1 MKGRAEKF
9 LDFTSRSGIILSGSK
24 GMISAFYSTPGGYEK
39 IYSQILFR
47 AGETKFRDLQGKT
60 RVRLRLC
67 ASFFPLLRPFGA
79 HILKRAQNSPF
90 SFRRPRGARGK
101 SKKRGFCF
109 FSNFLFTL
117 FSRKGAAKSRELKTT
132 PRARGEAA
140 DRRVFLCGA
149 RRRTP
154 EPVSVLLVAKRS
166 TRMAAPPLPE
176 KFFDTFREVLT
187 LHAVCSGRR
196 NNFCNRMKL
205 YPKRD

>member
-39 IYSQILFR
+39 MYSQILFR
-47 AGETKFRDLQGKT
+47 ADETKFRDLQGKT

-79 HILKRAQNSPF
+79 RILKRAQNSPF
-90 SFRRPRGARGK
+90 SLRRPRGARGK

-140 DRRVFLCGA
+140 DRRGFPLRRIFGAYKEMNAPHSPFPKEPQVCGKLGALAKSAIFA
-149 RRRTP
+149 R
-154 EPVSVLLVAKRS
+154 A
-166 TRMAAPPLPE
+166 
-176 KFFDTFREVLT
+176 EV
-187 LHAVCSGRR
+187 
-196 NNFCNRMKL
+196 
-205 YPKRD
+205 

>member
-47 AGETKFRDLQGKT
+47 ADETKFRDLQGKT

-90 SFRRPRGARGK
+90 SLRRPRGARGK

-117 FSRKGAAKSRELKTT
+117 FSRKGAAKSRERIHKFCFELTKQNFVILKEK
-132 PRARGEAA
+132 PAFA
-140 DRRVFLCGA
+140 CGSA
-149 RRRTP
+149 PRRRTP

-176 KFFDTFREVLT
+176 KFFDTFRE
-187 LHAVCSGRR
+187 A
-196 NNFCNRMKL
+196 
-205 YPKRD
+205 

>member
-47 AGETKFRDLQGKT
+47 ADETKFRDLQGKT

-79 HILKRAQNSPF
+79 HILKRAQNSPC
-90 SFRRPRGARGK
+90 SWRRPRGARGK

-117 FSRKGAAKSRELKTT
+117 FSRKGAAKSRDLRDNRRSPT
-132 PRARGEAA
+132 RGSAL
-140 DRRVFLCGA
+140 RRFSLCGVAAKYFTQAFTILANALLLYVCRSLFPKISHRCA
-149 RRRTP
+149 RCDFWKP
-154 EPVSVLLVAKRS
+154 
-166 TRMAAPPLPE
+166 
-176 KFFDTFREVLT
+176 
-187 LHAVCSGRR
+187 
-196 NNFCNRMKL
+196 
-205 YPKRD
+205 